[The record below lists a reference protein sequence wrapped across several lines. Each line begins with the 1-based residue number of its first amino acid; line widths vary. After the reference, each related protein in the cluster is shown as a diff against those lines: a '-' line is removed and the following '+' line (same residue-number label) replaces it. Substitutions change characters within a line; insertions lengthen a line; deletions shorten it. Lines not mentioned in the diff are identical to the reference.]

1 MLEPSSFVFPTVRT
15 VARPISGPA
24 GFNSDGLPITISFTG
39 LPYSEAT
46 LLGLAYSYEQAT
58 QLSMPPTTTPPL
70 PGEVFDYQPV
80 PEPSSTT
87 AITLFGLTVLGLK
100 LKQHCKI
107 KSNCPSV
114 LSASLRFK

>member
-1 MLEPSSFVFPTVRT
+1 MSLPCQVEFASSTGLPDVTV
-15 VARPISGPA
+15 PA

-87 AITLFGLTVLGLK
+87 AITLFALTALGLK
-100 LKQHCKI
+100 LKQAGKI
-107 KSNCPSV
+107 KSDRPSA